1 MFRGRRQAWRYL
13 VLVGRLQRAD
23 VRDAVVRVLAPGVVL
38 WSLIIAVGFTLRS
51 LTGLTRAEDAV
62 NISLA
67 AHRSPGMNTVTLLW
81 SHIGNT
87 GIVTATVLVLV
98 GLVWWRTRDWR
109 LSVFPAIAVF
119 LQLTIF
125 LAAANLVDRHRPPVP
140 ELDPAPPTSSYP
152 SGHVGASTALYVSIA
167 LLAARLQRA
176 WVRRSAVACSLAV
189 PFLVAFGRLYRG
201 MHHVSDVA
209 MALVNGLLCSL
220 LAFGWYRRRTREQ
233 TSGGA

>member
-1 MFRGRRQAWRYL
+1 
-13 VLVGRLQRAD
+13 VGRLQRAD
-23 VRDAVVRVLAPGVVL
+23 VRDALVRVLAPGVAL
-38 WSLIIAVGFTLRS
+38 WSLIVGVGFTLRS
-51 LTGLTRAEDAV
+51 LTGLTRAEDSV

-67 AHRSPGMNTVTLLW
+67 AHRSPGMNTVTLLC

-87 GIVTATVLVLV
+87 GVVTATVLLLV

-125 LAAANLVDRHRPPVP
+125 LAAANLVDRHRPPVS

-167 LLAARLQRA
+167 MLAARLQRA
-176 WVRRSAVACSLAV
+176 WVRRGAVACCLAV
-189 PFLVAFGRLYRG
+189 PLLVAFGRLYRG

-209 MALVNGLLCSL
+209 MAFVNGVLCSL
-220 LAFGWYRRRTREQ
+220 LAFGWYRRRSREE
-233 TSGGA
+233 TGSGI